1 MDIKMNRVVKILM
14 KRDRITKAEAEK
26 RLAECRRLCDQ
37 CLAVGDYAGVEN
49 TIASELGL
57 ELDYVFEVLG

>member
-1 MDIKMNRVVKILM
+1 MNRVVKILM
-14 KRDRITKAEAEK
+14 KRDRITKAEAEN

-37 CLAVGDYAGVEN
+37 CLAVGDYFGVEN